1 MPDEIVI
8 VDYGMGNLRSVVNAF
23 ESVGAKTKLSG
34 KAEDI
39 KRAKA
44 IVVPGQGAFR
54 DCMACLKQNHLTKA
68 LTEAVIKQKKPY
80 LGICLGMQILG
91 DKSFEGGEFTGL
103 GWVKGIVKRIEPKIG
118 FKVPHLGWNEIDIK
132 RQIDLLSGI
141 ADKTCFYFAHSFVLY
156 PEDSRV
162 VVATTDYGG
171 ELPVAIE
178 QDNITAVQFHP
189 EKSQQAGL
197 RLIGNFVKQTTQS

>member
-23 ESVGAKTKLSG
+23 EYVGAKTKLSSNPT
-34 KAEDI
+34 DI
-39 KRAKA
+39 GRAKA

-54 DCMACLKQNHLTKA
+54 DCMACLKQNHLAQA
-68 LTEAVIKQKKPY
+68 LTEAVIKQKKAY

-91 DKSFEGGEFTGL
+91 EKSFEGGEFTGL
-103 GWVKGIVKRIEPKIG
+103 GWIKGIVKKIEPKTG
-118 FKVPHLGWNEIDIK
+118 LKVPHLGWNEIRLK
-132 RQIDLLSGI
+132 RQVNLLTGI
-141 ADKTCFYFAHSFVLY
+141 GDKTCFYFAHSFVLF
-156 PEDSRV
+156 PRDV
-162 VVATTDYGG
+162 QTVIATTDYGG
-171 ELPVAIE
+171 EFPVAIE

-197 RLIGNFVKQTTQS
+197 RLIGNFVKQTAHT